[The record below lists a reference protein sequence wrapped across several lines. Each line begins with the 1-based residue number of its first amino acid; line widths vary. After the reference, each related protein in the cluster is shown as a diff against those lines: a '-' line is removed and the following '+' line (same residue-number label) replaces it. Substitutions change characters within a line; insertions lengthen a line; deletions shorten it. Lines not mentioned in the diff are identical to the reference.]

1 MADAASLSTE
11 REPDVKKSDAGL
23 TLDET
28 CQMFLDCARYAEE
41 DDIKILKE
49 LLADRPSI
57 IHTRDEEGRTAVH
70 LAAANGNVEV
80 CKLLVAAQAKPNEQ
94 NNEGNTA
101 LHYASEQNQPA
112 VVEFLLS
119 AGWKPSIKNRYGD
132 TAANIIAEKN
142 FPEVELLLTKFD
154 DQLDSYKAP
163 GATVTIG
170 DEVGGEEETCDEGGA
185 TKGESQPLEDEKPSE
200 APLAQPKR
208 SGPAPALPS
217 NVGGATMDDVE

>member
-1 MADAASLSTE
+1 MADGTSLSP
-11 REPDVKKSDAGL
+11 EPEQKKSDGGL

-28 CQMFLDCARYAEE
+28 CQMFLDCARYADE
-41 DDIKILKE
+41 DDVKILKE
-49 LLADRPSI
+49 LLAERPSI
-57 IHTRDEEGRTAVH
+57 VHTRDEEGRTAVH
-70 LAAANGNVEV
+70 LAAANGNVEI

-163 GATVTIG
+163 GATVIIG
-170 DEVGGEEETCDEGGA
+170 DEVAEADDDNGD
-185 TKGESQPLEDEKPSE
+185 SE
-200 APLAQPKR
+200 AGVKGALNDAMD
-208 SGPAPALPS
+208 PAPAGAPHPPQNASAPS
-217 NVGGATMDDVE
+217 PSHPTNVGGATMDDVE